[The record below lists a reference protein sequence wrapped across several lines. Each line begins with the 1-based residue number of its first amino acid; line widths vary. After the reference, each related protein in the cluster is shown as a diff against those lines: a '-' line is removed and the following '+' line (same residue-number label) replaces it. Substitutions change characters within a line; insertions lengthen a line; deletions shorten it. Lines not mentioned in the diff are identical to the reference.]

1 MINAEALEQLMEAL
15 NKLLGDSPEEEG
27 DEAEGEDKPKKKA
40 MTIISIGK
48 PKSGKGG
55 LKIPKM
61 AKQEDE
67 EDAG

>member
-48 PKSGKGG
+48 PKSGKDG
-55 LKIPKM
+55 LKIPK
-61 AKQEDE
+61 AKKEESEDE
-67 EDAG
+67 S